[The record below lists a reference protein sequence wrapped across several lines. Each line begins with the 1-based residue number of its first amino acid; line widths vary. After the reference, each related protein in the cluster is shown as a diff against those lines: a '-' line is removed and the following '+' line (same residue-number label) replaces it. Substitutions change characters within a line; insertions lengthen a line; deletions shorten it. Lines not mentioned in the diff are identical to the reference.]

1 LTVTHRFTVPPEKEG
16 ERLDR
21 YISYALPELSRSRI
35 QQLISQ
41 GLVSLRGARARPSAR
56 LKRDEKITVS
66 IPPVRPLELVPE
78 DGPISVMFEDDHML
92 VVEKPA
98 GMVVHPAPGHG
109 AGTLVHVLLCRA
121 GSLSGIGGVLR
132 PGIVHRLDRDTSGI
146 IVVAKDDAS
155 HAGLSAQLAAHRM
168 VRRYHGIV
176 WGKPPGTEGTVR
188 TRVGRHPVHRKKMAV
203 FPDDPPRTSRAE
215 TPPGPGDVSPGGRGG
230 RRIAITRYRRLES
243 FGGFSF
249 LEFRLETGRTHQV
262 RLHCAHLSCPIVG
275 DDVYGKPRK
284 IVLGSGSRA
293 ETVTVRRF
301 LLHAFHLGFVH
312 PVTDQPMEFVVPD
325 PPEFEEFR
333 SAVLAA
339 GR

>member
-1 LTVTHRFTVPPEKEG
+1 LTVTHRLTVPPEKAG

-21 YISYALPELSRSRI
+21 YLSDALPGLSRTRI
-35 QQLISQ
+35 QQLIGL
-41 GLVSLRGARARPSAR
+41 GLVSLRGAKARPSAR
-56 LKRDEKITVS
+56 LKGNEVITVL
-66 IPPVRPLELVPE
+66 IPPPRPLDLVPE
-78 DGPISVMFEDDHML
+78 GRPIGVLFEDDHLM

-109 AGTLVHVLLCRA
+109 AGTLVHVLLSRP
-121 GSLSGIGGVLR
+121 GSLSGIGGVER

-146 IVVAKDDAS
+146 IVVAKDDVS
-155 HAGLSAQLAAHRM
+155 HTGLSAQLAAHRM

-176 WGKPPGTEGTVR
+176 WGRPSRAEGMVR

-203 FPDDPPRTSRAE
+203 FPDLASRSPRIETAARTEDMPPS
-215 TPPGPGDVSPGGRGG
+215 GGGGGR
-230 RRIAITRYRRLES
+230 IAVTRYRCLES
-243 FGGFSF
+243 FGGFSL

-275 DDVYGKPRK
+275 DDVYGRPRK
-284 IVLGSGSRA
+284 IVLGRGKEA
-293 ETVTVRRF
+293 LTVTVSRF

-312 PVTDQPMEFVVPD
+312 PLTGQRMEFTVPD

-339 GR
+339 ER